1 MTRVIPSEARAERTR
16 SRLPRGAPAPM
27 GAIAVLPI
35 EGLVLL
41 LTLAAP
47 SPAQMLDRSKRP
59 VAGPPAPFTFPKL
72 DSRTLPNG
80 LQVTI
85 VENHEL
91 PVVAVRAVIEGG
103 ALVDPGGKEGLYTL
117 VTGMLR
123 EGTTSMSADQLAEAF
138 ADLGN
143 SVNPTGFTTITRNL
157 DRSLELMGDMLMH
170 PAFPQPAIDRQ
181 KANTITNIQRAKEQP
196 LFVAQRLFTTML
208 YGAGHPYQRAAT
220 EQSLGSLTRDDLVHF
235 HAEYV
240 RPQNVRLVVVGD
252 VTPAFVMPK
261 IERAFG
267 AWEKGGTTVAYQI
280 PQPKPPTKTTI
291 YLYDRPNSP
300 QSVVTMGQIGPTRTS
315 DDFYALDV
323 MNTVFGQLSGSRLNQ
338 NLREKHAYTYGAN
351 SFWTWRRSPEVST
364 FASSSSI
371 VAPKTDSAVIEW
383 MKELRGIRGDQP
395 ITDKELDFARTNRV
409 AGLPATLE
417 SNDQVANAVVNILQN
432 NLPPDYYQQ
441 YVRRVSTITGSDI
454 ASAAAKYVD
463 PDNTTIVIVGD
474 RKLIEPA
481 LRAANVAPIM
491 IIDENG
497 KVIES

>member
-1 MTRVIPSEARAERTR
+1 MMTVIPS
-16 SRLPRGAPAPM
+16 GAPKARGCPRPRA
-27 GAIAVLPI
+27 GGGIAFLPIAGLALALAIAMPA
-35 EGLVLL
+35 G
-41 LTLAAP
+41 
-47 SPAQMLDRSKRP
+47 AQMLDRSKRP

-103 ALVDPGGKEGLYTL
+103 ALVDPVGKEGLYTL

-220 EQSLGSLTRDDLVHF
+220 EQSLGSLTRDDLVQF

-463 PDNTTIVIVGD
+463 PDNTTVVIVGD

-481 LRAANVAPIM
+481 LRAANVAPIV